1 MSMRKALSP
10 ALFAVV
16 VMCFFLPFFT
26 VACSA
31 GDLGQLGEQLGGEF
45 DLPASEELEQTVTGW
60 DLVIGNTEQAAEQ
73 TAEEAPVDAET
84 GGGPDVYAVVAFAA
98 AALGIGLSFLR
109 RPLGPILAV
118 GLGLLGAIFLFL
130 LKSRLDGQI
139 PAQARAFIEVRA
151 EYGFWLA
158 LLFFLGAAGWGV
170 FRLVTDREPAPAA
183 PTEFEGGATSLPAE
197 PPPP

>member
-1 MSMRKALSP
+1 MRKAISP

-16 VMCFFLPFFT
+16 VICFFLPFFT

-31 GDLGQLGEQLGGEF
+31 GDLGQLGEQLGGDFE
-45 DLPASEELEQTVTGW
+45 LPASEELEQTVTGW
-60 DLVIGNTEQAAEQ
+60 DLVIGNTEEAAAEATDETPAQ
-73 TAEEAPVDAET
+73 TEAEAD
-84 GGGPDVYAVVAFAA
+84 GRPDVYAVVAFAA
-98 AALGIGLSFLR
+98 AVLGIGLSFLR

-130 LKSRLDGQI
+130 LRSRLTGQI
-139 PAQARAFIEVRA
+139 PAQARAFIEVRT

-158 LLFFLGAAGWGV
+158 LLFFLAAAGWGV
-170 FRLVTDREPAPAA
+170 YRLVAPREPAAAA
-183 PTEFEGGATSLPAE
+183 PTGFEAGAPSLPPE